1 MKQLEFLEKINDVDP
16 DLLEDAPVPARRSG
30 TRLIR
35 RFAVAAAAVLL
46 LGGTVYAVTK
56 GIELRKISPNT
67 NEEGVEAKTELVLV
81 KWSSF
86 EGEISQ
92 VGEAITKQYQNPAQQ
107 NMTSSYYAPPG
118 EYTRSF
124 PDIAAAMEYIGL
136 PGLKEPSFPFAEY
149 QCSVTAHGD
158 EEGRV
163 DRVQLNAEHIEWNDI
178 GAQAYVTIL
187 TEYAQ
192 TPEYASDGFWT
203 LEFPRDV
210 EFITYTTPGGNEC
223 RIVELRPEYDSDY
236 MSLTG
241 YAAAGSG
248 FYELNL
254 GAVPREKYEIAL
266 KMLHDW
272 ADALD

>member
-1 MKQLEFLEKINDVDP
+1 MKKLEFLEKINDLDP
-16 DLLEDAPVPARRSG
+16 ELLEDAPAPVRRSRTG
-30 TRLIR
+30 LIR
-35 RFAVAAAAVLL
+35 RLAVAAAAVLL
-46 LGGTVYAVTK
+46 LGGTVYAVAK
-56 GIELRKISPNT
+56 GIELRKIRPSKD
-67 NEEGVEAKTELVLV
+67 EEGVEAKTELALV

-86 EGEISQ
+86 EGEIRD
-92 VGEAITKQYQNPAQQ
+92 VGKTIAEQYRSCSPQPAW
-107 NMTSSYYAPPG
+107 SSYYADPG
-118 EYTRSF
+118 SNSRSF
-124 PDIAAAMEYIGL
+124 RSISEAMEYIGL

-163 DRVQLNAEHIEWNDI
+163 DLVQLNAEHIEWKDI
-178 GAQAYVTIL
+178 GATLTVTVL
-187 TEYAQ
+187 TEHA
-192 TPEYASDGFWT
+192 PGAEYISGGVWT
-203 LEFPRDV
+203 NEFPRDV
-210 EFITYTTPGGNEC
+210 EFTSYTTPGGNEC
-223 RIVELRPEYDSDY
+223 RIVELQPEYDSDF